1 MNNVTTRLLLMTLLL
16 CNTHALLPPLSIQA
30 DSTFSNNFKF
40 KGINW
45 FGFNNDQT
53 MVDGLWAGGSQM
65 ATDFNTIVYRIK
77 LLGFNSIRLPFTY
90 TDLNLKP
97 TSKVIPCNIETLQ
110 VIQKTTINPYW
121 RSPIFWWKCPA
132 FQGSLPTK
140 SPCNTYLATNTTL
153 HRFTQ
158 VIQTFVDNDFYV
170 VLDYHPMGKERQ
182 ADNMK
187 AFSESWLSLAKHL
200 YKYPTLRGRII
211 FDLMN
216 EPDSMRKGWKEMT
229 PLYLKTM
236 DLIYNLWGK
245 SALFMI
251 EGTGQVQYNLNWGD
265 GFVTNTQII
274 KKYSLSDPND
284 FFRAIINKPYL
295 KNIIISPHMYGP
307 SVSKNNRHH
316 KGILLWTRMNE
327 SFGYLANQ
335 GYCTLPQKSCYKFPI
350 VMGEFGSEFIT
361 KDDIDHLEDFAFY
374 MQRYLDMNWMFW
386 AYNRNSGDTG
396 GIVKDNWKDFEW
408 GKLEWLRRKM
418 ALKPWYI

>member
-1 MNNVTTRLLLMTLLL
+1 MKNVITRLLFFGMMLFT
-16 CNTHALLPPLSIQA
+16 ASSLLPPLSIQNDA
-30 DSTFSNNFKF
+30 KFSHNFKF

-53 MVDGLWAGGSQM
+53 MVDGLWSGGSQM

-77 LLGFNSIRLPFTY
+77 LIGFNSIRLPFTY

-97 TSKVIPCNIETLQ
+97 TSKVISCNIESLHT
-110 VIQKTTINPYW
+110 IQKTTINPYW
-121 RSPIFWWKCPA
+121 KSHILWWKCPP
-132 FQGSLPTK
+132 FYGGTLPTK
-140 SPCNTYLATNTTL
+140 SPCNSYLVNNTTL
-153 HRFTQ
+153 NRFTQ
-158 VIQTFVDNDFYV
+158 VIQTFVNNNFYV
-170 VLDYHPMGKERQ
+170 VLDYHPMGKEQ
-182 ADNMK
+182 HADNINT
-187 AFSESWLSLAKHL
+187 FSESWLSLVRYLKQF
-200 YKYPTLRGRII
+200 PSFQGRLI

-236 DLIYNLWGK
+236 DQIYNIWGK

-265 GFVTNTQII
+265 GFVTNPYII

-284 FFRAIINKPYL
+284 FFRTIINKPYL
-295 KNIIISPHMYGP
+295 KNIILSPHMYGP

-327 SFGYLANQ
+327 SFGYLANP
-335 GYCTLPQKSCYKFPI
+335 GYCINQKTCYKFPI
-350 VMGEFGSEFIT
+350 VIGEFGSEFIT

-374 MQRYLDMNWMFW
+374 INKYLDMNWMFW

-418 ALKPWYI
+418 ALKPWYV